1 MNSIKQ
7 SQYIFSI
14 FILFLAIQMAPNAYG
29 QRELSIYEPMYTYD
43 YEVKRQLAEVVINKK
58 NLEYWLIENFKATKG
73 IKNIEVY
80 PKYLSENA
88 IRSFYVYNPES
99 GYLIREIHHRLTDS
113 GDVISNSLYGAVYEY
128 NLDKDIIKIKKYDLK
143 DRNRIVQYDFDRHSE
158 MLTKKIDTDTTYYYY
173 TNEIHS
179 PHYILKQIKTPKYL
193 VDFEMNNYH
202 DSIFKYQQ
210 EPFIY
215 AMSGLYLNESPKNK
229 GIKFFSNTGKLKDQ
243 KKGSKTQ
250 AKNFNSFIQK
260 NVVNDSVH
268 FRVFATTRIKAIETN
283 QNTDIEWFQFWV
295 TKHTITSMNS
305 EDRVLWSFKYDP
317 ATGKML
323 DKSCYGGVFMGVREI
338 DFQKIRYINKYKMAF
353 QF

>member
-173 TNEIHS
+173 YTNEIHS

-323 DKSCYGGVFMGVREI
+323 DKSCYGGVFMGVRAI
-338 DFQKIRYINKYKMAF
+338 DFQKIRYINK
-353 QF
+353 